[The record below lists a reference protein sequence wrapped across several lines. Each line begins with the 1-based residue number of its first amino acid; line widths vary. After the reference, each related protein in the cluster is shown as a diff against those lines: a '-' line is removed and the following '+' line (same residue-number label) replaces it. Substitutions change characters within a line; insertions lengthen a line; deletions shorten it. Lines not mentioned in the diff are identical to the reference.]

1 MSANPFILGFRKG
14 IRPDKTLSIS
24 QWADNKR
31 QIPKEGAAEPGQWRT
46 SRFPFLREIMD
57 ELSPQSPTQQVKVI
71 KGTQVGGTEIGNN
84 FLLSTIDQNPRS
96 MLLLLPTEK
105 LMKNHRVMKLQ
116 PSIEAM
122 PDLDKKIKRGK
133 TKSDIG
139 DNDKMSF
146 AGGSLIF
153 GHSNST
159 ANYRSLS
166 FPYICLDDVDAF
178 PLDVNEE
185 GSPMELAKKRADT
198 FADRKIYINSTP
210 TIAGESNIELEFEES
225 DQREYFM
232 PCPECNE
239 MVYFKH
245 ESFYIPYDKENYKL
259 IGDVKYICEHCGSMI
274 DEFRKTWMM
283 DEKNGAKWIPLNPG
297 HAHKGY
303 RIPSFLSPVGFLSWN
318 EIYTEWVE
326 AQKLMKRGNDTKLK
340 TWTNTRAGRVWEQ
353 QFEKLEVDFLLEKRE
368 EYDFEVPNGVLILIA
383 AVDTQDNRLEL
394 EVVGFGENDEKWA
407 IDRQQFLG
415 DPAQLDVWK
424 ELDDYIFNTTF
435 THQDGEMKIYA
446 TGVDSGGNKTK
457 HVMNYCKNRLSKRVY
472 ALKGAQALDA
482 PLISARDANKSKY
495 KTPFYMVGVKQTK
508 DDVFG
513 SLKIN
518 TPGASYHHFPKDD
531 IKYNEEY
538 FNQLLS
544 ERKVNG
550 RWEKIAGRR
559 NEAFDIN
566 GYVIGVLAITGINM
580 KKLAQRGPWFYSE
593 KKKTITTTIKKRR
606 RILSKGVN

>member
-1 MSANPFILGFRKG
+1 MSVNPFIVGFRNG
-14 IRPDKTLSIS
+14 IKPDKTLTIS

-31 QIPKEGAAEPGQWRT
+31 QLPKESTAEAGQWRT

-57 ELSPQSPTQQVKVI
+57 ELSPQSPTQQIKVI
-71 KGTQVGGTEIGNN
+71 KGTQVGGTEVGNN

-96 MLLLLPTEK
+96 ILLLLPTES
-105 LMKNHRVMKLQ
+105 LMKKHREMKLR

-122 PDLDKKIKRGK
+122 PELDKKIKRGK
-133 TKSDIG
+133 TRSDIG

-146 AGGSLIF
+146 SGGSLIF
-153 GHSNST
+153 GHSGST

-185 GSPMELAKKRADT
+185 GSPLELAKKRTDT

-232 PCPECNE
+232 PCPECKE

-245 ESFYIPYDKENYKL
+245 ESFYIPYDKEIYQLN
-259 IGDVKYICEHCGSMI
+259 GDVKYVCEHCGSMI

-297 HAHKGY
+297 HSDRGY
-303 RIPSFLSPVGFLSWN
+303 RIPSFLSPLGFLSWN
-318 EIYTEWVE
+318 EIYKEWVE
-326 AQKLMKRGNDTKLK
+326 AQKLMKRGNDKKLK

-368 EYDFEVPNGVLILIA
+368 EYEYEVPNGVLILIA

-424 ELDDYIFNTTF
+424 KLDDYIFDTTF

-446 TGVDSGGNKTK
+446 TGIDMGGNKTK
-457 HVMNYCKNRLSKRVY
+457 YVMSYCKNRLSKRVY
-472 ALKGAQALDA
+472 ALKGATSLEA
-482 PLISARDANKSKY
+482 PLVSARDANKSKY

-508 DDVFG
+508 DAVFS
-513 SLKIN
+513 SLKIVSL
-518 TPGASYHHFPKDD
+518 GASYHHFPKDD

-544 ERKVNG
+544 ERKVSG

-566 GYVIGVLAITGINM
+566 GYALGVLAITGINM

-593 KKKTITTTIKKRR
+593 KKKTNTTKKRR

>member
-1 MSANPFILGFRKG
+1 MSTNPFIIGFRNG
-14 IRPDKTLSIS
+14 IKPDKTLTIS

-31 QIPKEGAAEPGQWRT
+31 QLPKESTAEAGQWRT

-57 ELSPQSPTQQVKVI
+57 ELSPQSPTQQIKVI
-71 KGTQVGGTEIGNN
+71 KGTQVGGTEVGNN

-96 MLLLLPTEK
+96 ILLLLPTES
-105 LMKNHRVMKLQ
+105 LMKKHREMKLK

-122 PDLDKKIKRGK
+122 PDLNKKIKRGK

-146 AGGSLIF
+146 SGGSLIF
-153 GHSNST
+153 GHSGST

-178 PLDVNEE
+178 PLDVNAE

-210 TIAGESNIELEFEES
+210 TVAGESNIELEFEES

-232 PCPECNE
+232 PCPECNQ
-239 MVYFKH
+239 MIYFKH
-245 ESFYIPYDKENYKL
+245 ESFYIPYDKETYQLN
-259 IGDVKYICEHCGSMI
+259 GDVKYVCEHCGSMI

-368 EYDFEVPNGVLILIA
+368 EYEYEVPNGVLILIA

-424 ELDDYIFNTTF
+424 KLDDYIFDTTF

-446 TGVDSGGNKTK
+446 TGIDSGGNKTK
-457 HVMNYCKNRLSKRVY
+457 YVMNYCKNRLSKRVY
-472 ALKGAQALDA
+472 ALKGAKSLDA

-518 TPGASYHHFPKDD
+518 VPGASYHHFPKDD

-538 FNQLLS
+538 FNQLLA

-566 GYVIGVLAITGINM
+566 GYALGTLAITGINM

-593 KKKTITTTIKKRR
+593 KKKTTTTTKKRR
-606 RILSKGVN
+606 RILSKGVS